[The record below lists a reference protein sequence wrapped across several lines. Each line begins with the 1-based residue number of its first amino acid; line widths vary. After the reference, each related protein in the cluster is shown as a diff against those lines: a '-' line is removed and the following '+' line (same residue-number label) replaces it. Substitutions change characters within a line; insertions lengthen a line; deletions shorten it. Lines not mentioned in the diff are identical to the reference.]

1 MRRYAVS
8 VLAVLVAVLAAGTS
22 PTTQSERSATAASAV
37 AATVPP
43 KLTAYKQEAAASV
56 DGMYDLAQQMVDSVF
71 SFGEIGFQE
80 FETQRYLTGI
90 LEREGFTIQRGVA
103 GIPTAWTAR
112 FGSGRPVIALG
123 SDIDG
128 IPQASQK
135 PGVAYRAPIVD
146 GAPGHGEGHNSGVPL
161 NIVAAIAVKRIMQR
175 DRLSG
180 TLVLWPGVAEEQL
193 ATKAYY
199 VRAGV
204 FKDVD
209 VVLYNHVGTNLTTGW
224 GDSAGNGLVSVEYTF
239 HGESAHSGNA
249 PWRGRSALD
258 AVELMN
264 VGWNYRREH
273 LRIQQRSHYVVTN
286 GGDQPNV
293 VPRNASVWYYF
304 RETSYPEIRRMW
316 ETGDKIAQGAAMM
329 TDTSVTMRVLGSAW
343 PIHTNKALAE
353 TQHANIRSVGLPK
366 WSEADVTLAKATQ
379 RELKVPEIGL
389 ATEIPEL
396 RGREAIP
403 DEEKRGGGSDD
414 IGDIS
419 WNVPTVS
426 LSYPAN
432 FQAGP
437 GHNWANAIA
446 MATPIAHKGVI
457 AGAKVQAMT
466 VLDLLVRP
474 ELVTQAWDYFRN
486 VQTKSVTYTPLIRPE
501 DTPAIWLNEETMA
514 KYRPEMKKYL
524 LRPLEVQDLS
534 GSARYQVPDDP
545 LIWRRGLPFFG
556 LTAAGVASPGG
567 RPRTAG
573 NRSRSFSGD
582 ARRKLRR
589 HASRVS
595 RPLGTFGVEVF

>member
-1 MRRYAVS
+1 M
-8 VLAVLVAVLAAGTS
+8 AVLAAGTS

-175 DRLSG
+175 ESLSG

-353 TQHANIRSVGLPK
+353 TQHANITSVGLPK

-426 LSYPAN
+426 LSYPGQLPGRPWTQLGQRHRDGDAHRS
-432 FQAGP
+432 QGRHRRCESAGHDRPRSP
-437 GHNWANAIA
+437 G
-446 MATPIAHKGVI
+446 ATGARDAGV
-457 AGAKVQAMT
+457 G
-466 VLDLLVRP
+466 LLP
-474 ELVTQAWDYFRN
+474 ERSD
-486 VQTKSVTYTPLIRPE
+486 
-501 DTPAIWLNEETMA
+501 EERHLHATDPPRGHTGHLA
-514 KYRPEMKKYL
+514 QRGDDGEVPSRDEEVL
-524 LRPLEVQDLS
+524 LRPLEVQDVPR
-534 GSARYQVPDDP
+534 SARYQLPDDP
-545 LIWRRGLPFFG
+545 LSLEGHLTG
-556 LTAAGVASPGG
+556 LTAAGVASTRWP
-567 RPRTAG
+567 T
-573 NRSRSFSGD
+573 
-582 ARRKLRR
+582 ARRAVAHQKMQS
-589 HASRVS
+589 AQ
-595 RPLGTFGVEVF
+595 

>member
-1 MRRYAVS
+1 MV
-8 VLAVLVAVLAAGTS
+8 VLVAVLATS
-22 PTTQSERSATAASAV
+22 TSLTTQSERSAATAAAV
-37 AATVPP
+37 AAAVPP
-43 KLTAYKQEAAASV
+43 KLAAYKQEAATSI

-80 FETQRYLTGI
+80 FETQRYLTSI
-90 LEREGFTIQRGVA
+90 LEREGFTIQRGIA

-123 SDIDG
+123 SDVDS

-175 DRLSG
+175 DRLPG

-209 VVLYNHVGTNLTTGW
+209 VVLYNHVGTNLATGW

-239 HGESAHSGNA
+239 QGESAHSGNA

-264 VGWNYRREH
+264 IGWNFRREH

-304 RETSYPEIRRMW
+304 RETSFPEIKRMW

-329 TDTSVTMRVLGSAW
+329 TDTSVSMRVLGSAW
-343 PIHTNKALAE
+343 PIHTNKTLAE
-353 TQHANIRSVGLPK
+353 THHANIKSVGLPK

-389 ATEIPEL
+389 ATETPEL

-419 WNVPTVS
+419 WNVPTVT
-426 LSYPAN
+426 LNYPAN

-446 MATPIAHKGVI
+446 MATPIAHKGVV

-466 VLDLLVRP
+466 TLDLLMRP

-514 KYRPEMKKYL
+514 KYRPELKKY
-524 LRPLEVQDLS
+524 
-534 GSARYQVPDDP
+534 YYDP
-545 LIWRRGLPFFG
+545 TKYKTYL
-556 LTAAGVASPGG
+556 
-567 RPRTAG
+567 
-573 NRSRSFSGD
+573 D
-582 ARRKLRR
+582 Q
-589 HASRVS
+589 
-595 RPLGTFGVEVF
+595 LGIKYPTIR